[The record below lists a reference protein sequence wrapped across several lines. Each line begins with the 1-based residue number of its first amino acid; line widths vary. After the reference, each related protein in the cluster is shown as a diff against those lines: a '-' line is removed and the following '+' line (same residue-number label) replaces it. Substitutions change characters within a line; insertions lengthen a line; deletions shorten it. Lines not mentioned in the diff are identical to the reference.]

1 METQPSVKTIKTKKT
16 QKKTNQDQP
25 QTVKSPRKTQRRKK
39 EPIPESTQEPIP
51 NTAPEPVQEP
61 VPNTSPKPISNTVQ
75 ESAPGSTQES
85 SPELP
90 ENSGRHESSGEF
102 LRQNT
107 DNDVGIGRILP
118 KSRNVPENVLYPN
131 IDDQDFQYKIAQ
143 KKEFADTR
151 YDGRI
156 LDIEEE
162 SEKRC
167 NAPFELMP
175 HQLFVKNFMSMQTPY
190 NSLLLY
196 NGLGSGKSLTAIGVS
211 EEMRTYMK
219 QVGVHKR
226 IVVLA
231 SPNVVNNFRLQLFD
245 ESKLRLENGIWT
257 INSSIAQAILDEINP
272 THLKDMSKSRILAN
286 VQALIKTYYDFKG
299 YVKFSNEISNAL
311 KPFPE
316 GDPRRIRKI
325 QSMFNNHLFVIDEV
339 HNIRLTR
346 DNDDLTTANYL
357 YMIAKYA
364 KNVRFVLLSAT
375 PMYNSYKEII
385 WLTNLMNVNDRRTEI
400 TNEQIFTKT
409 GEFRTPVSSN
419 ELVGEALLRKKL
431 MGYVS
436 YVRGENPYT
445 FPFRIY
451 QSNLPKPS
459 GNEPPIYPP
468 LFMSKIGDIQKR
480 VYQMALKQ
488 IQQRRTTVQSKPS
501 ASASGFPAVDAS
513 TPTSEM
519 DVGSTNMNVA
529 THILKDD
536 VEVQKNMMTYLETL
550 DNVGYEQLRVPI
562 QTLNIVYQ
570 DIPAEK
576 MDTQQNMDVATHIL
590 KDDSAK
596 LGVQRNMD
604 FFVGKLGLEQVV
616 QITPEKRYKYQSN
629 HSHFFEKQ
637 KLRPY
642 SQKISTILDHIHGS
656 TGIVMIYSEFIY
668 GGVIPMALALEES
681 GFARASRSQGK
692 PSTSL
697 FLEPPTP
704 PIPGMYYTLI
714 TGDKDYS
721 PNNVEDLAKIN
732 HPDNRNG
739 EYVKVVIISRAGA
752 EGLDFKN
759 IRQVHI
765 MEPWYNMSRIEQII
779 GRGVRNL
786 SHCNLPI
793 KERNVE
799 IYMHASEMEE
809 GISAADMYLYQLSFK
824 KAIQIGRVS
833 RVLKETSVDCV
844 LNRGQANFT
853 VEKMNQ
859 SLRIHTST
867 SEGDIDYQVGDQ
879 SYTAICDY
887 SDKCDLQCQSNVPE
901 ETLEKTLGTNQFTY
915 STTFLKANQ
924 GRIIEIVRSLFSKQI
939 YYPVDVLVQEIQKER
954 NYPIEQIYYSLTY
967 LIQNKNEYLLDKYG
981 RLGHLINRGD
991 IYAFQPIEITDER
1004 ISVFDRTFP
1013 VEYKIPKIHIT
1024 LSPTFAPVVGN
1035 EGTLPPKQTVQEEA
1049 TIPTVPTFPT
1059 FPTFPTVPEEVETPM
1074 SYETILAQIQ
1084 TDIETIETVSS
1095 KARSKTNKQSWDD
1108 YMHAGDLFSTLRD
1121 IFGMDL
1127 STIQKYMIHHAI
1139 DSMSMSMKLILLNH
1153 FLVQSSGDSVVETE
1167 VYKYLNTC
1175 IHREEKSGREYL
1187 VLANEKNQVEI
1198 FKKSGEGNTW
1208 NAAQYT
1214 DIQMVQRTII
1224 EPFRVSMTPLKEH
1237 TGKVLGIYLYEMTKE
1252 RMTQA
1257 PIFKIKD
1264 FTKKTTSRNAKG
1276 ENMKKAGKIRE
1287 VELLKLALADIYPEN
1302 ELVQKE
1308 NFSVSKY
1315 NQGNLNILLEL
1326 VLRHGGQKTEG
1337 IQPIGQK
1344 TEGIMSDKKRMSM
1357 MSPET
1362 YAMLSI
1368 LF

>member
-1 METQPSVKTIKTKKT
+1 M
-16 QKKTNQDQP
+16 DH
-25 QTVKSPRKTQRRKK
+25 
-39 EPIPESTQEPIP
+39 
-51 NTAPEPVQEP
+51 VQ
-61 VPNTSPKPISNTVQ
+61 
-75 ESAPGSTQES
+75 
-85 SPELP
+85 
-90 ENSGRHESSGEF
+90 
-102 LRQNT
+102 
-107 DNDVGIGRILP
+107 
-118 KSRNVPENVLYPN
+118 
-131 IDDQDFQYKIAQ
+131 
-143 KKEFADTR
+143 
-151 YDGRI
+151 
-156 LDIEEE
+156 
-162 SEKRC
+162 
-167 NAPFELMP
+167 
-175 HQLFVKNFMSMQTPY
+175 
-190 NSLLLY
+190 
-196 NGLGSGKSLTAIGVS
+196 
-211 EEMRTYMK
+211 
-219 QVGVHKR
+219 
-226 IVVLA
+226 
-231 SPNVVNNFRLQLFD
+231 
-245 ESKLRLENGIWT
+245 
-257 INSSIAQAILDEINP
+257 
-272 THLKDMSKSRILAN
+272 
-286 VQALIKTYYDFKG
+286 
-299 YVKFSNEISNAL
+299 
-311 KPFPE
+311 
-316 GDPRRIRKI
+316 
-325 QSMFNNHLFVIDEV
+325 
-339 HNIRLTR
+339 
-346 DNDDLTTANYL
+346 
-357 YMIAKYA
+357 
-364 KNVRFVLLSAT
+364 
-375 PMYNSYKEII
+375 
-385 WLTNLMNVNDRRTEI
+385 
-400 TNEQIFTKT
+400 
-409 GEFRTPVSSN
+409 
-419 ELVGEALLRKKL
+419 
-431 MGYVS
+431 
-436 YVRGENPYT
+436 
-445 FPFRIY
+445 
-451 QSNLPKPS
+451 
-459 GNEPPIYPP
+459 
-468 LFMSKIGDIQKR
+468 
-480 VYQMALKQ
+480 
-488 IQQRRTTVQSKPS
+488 
-501 ASASGFPAVDAS
+501 
-513 TPTSEM
+513 
-519 DVGSTNMNVA
+519 
-529 THILKDD
+529 
-536 VEVQKNMMTYLETL
+536 
-550 DNVGYEQLRVPI
+550 
-562 QTLNIVYQ
+562 
-570 DIPAEK
+570 
-576 MDTQQNMDVATHIL
+576 
-590 KDDSAK
+590 
-596 LGVQRNMD
+596 
-604 FFVGKLGLEQVV
+604 
-616 QITPEKRYKYQSN
+616 
-629 HSHFFEKQ
+629 
-637 KLRPY
+637 
-642 SQKISTILDHIHGS
+642 GS

-668 GGVIPMALALEES
+668 GGVIPMALALEEA
-681 GFARASRSQGK
+681 GFARASRNQGK

-799 IYMHASEMEE
+799 IYMHASELEE

-887 SDKCDLQCQSNVPE
+887 SDKCALQCQSNVSE
-901 ETLEKTLGTNQFTY
+901 ETLENTLGTNQFTY

-1024 LSPTFAPVVGN
+1024 LSPTFAPIGTIGN
-1035 EGTLPPKQTVQEEA
+1035 EGTLPTKQTIQTLGSQEKDIPSV
-1049 TIPTVPTFPT
+1049 TTFPTVPTVPTVPTFP
-1059 FPTFPTVPEEVETPM
+1059 EEVEKPM

-1084 TDIETIETVSS
+1084 TDIDTIETVSS
-1095 KARSKTNKQSWDD
+1095 KARSKMNKQSWND

-1127 STIQKYMIHHAI
+1127 SIIQKYMIHHAI

-1153 FLVQSSGDSVVETE
+1153 FLVQNSGDSLVETE
-1167 VYKYLNTC
+1167 MYKYLNTC

-1198 FKKSGEGNTW
+1198 FKKSGEGTVW

-1287 VELLKLALADIYPEN
+1287 VELLKLALIDIYPEN
-1302 ELVQKE
+1302 EAVQKE

-1326 VLRHGGQKTEG
+1326 VLRHGDGCGIRSRAEDIHAYSEGQRRSPEEYGDKNVSD
-1337 IQPIGQK
+1337 PI
-1344 TEGIMSDKKRMSM
+1344 SKKMMNM
-1357 MSPET
+1357 MSPEM

>member
-39 EPIPESTQEPIP
+39 EPFQEAIPNTAQEPFQELIPESIPNTAPETVQEPVPNTAPEPIPESSQEPIPESSQEPIP
-51 NTAPEPVQEP
+51 NTAPEAVQEP
-61 VPNTSPKPISNTVQ
+61 VPNTVQ
-75 ESAPGSTQES
+75 EPSPES
-85 SPELP
+85 SPE
-90 ENSGRHESSGEF
+90 
-102 LRQNT
+102 
-107 DNDVGIGRILP
+107 LP

-131 IDDQDFQYKIAQ
+131 IDDPDFQYKIAQ

-286 VQALIKTYYDFKG
+286 VHALIKTYYDFKG

-357 YMIAKYA
+357 YMIAKHA

-409 GEFRTPVSSN
+409 GEFRTPISSN

-451 QSNLPKPS
+451 QSNLPKPPD
-459 GNEPPIYPP
+459 NEPPIYPP

-488 IQQRRTTVQSKPS
+488 IQQRRTTVQS
-501 ASASGFPAVDAS
+501 ADAS
-513 TPTSEM
+513 TPTNDM
-519 DVGSTNMNVA
+519 DMGSVTEQKNMNVA
-529 THILKDD
+529 THIPKDD
-536 VEVQKNMMTYLETL
+536 SAKLGIQKNMMTYLETL

-570 DIPAEK
+570 DIPADK
-576 MDTQQNMDVATHIL
+576 MDTQQNM
-590 KDDSAK
+590 
-596 LGVQRNMD
+596 NMD

-629 HSHFFEKQ
+629 NSHFFEKQ

-668 GGVIPMALALEES
+668 GGVIPMALALEEA

-799 IYMHASEMEE
+799 IYMHASEMNMEE

-887 SDKCDLQCQSNVPE
+887 SDKCALQCQSNVSE

-1024 LSPTFAPVVGN
+1024 LSPTFAPIGTVGN

-1049 TIPTVPTFPT
+1049 TIPTFPTVPTV
-1059 FPTFPTVPEEVETPM
+1059 PTVPEEVEKPM

-1095 KARSKTNKQSWDD
+1095 KARSKMNKQSWDD

-1175 IHREEKSGREYL
+1175 IHREKNSGREYL

-1287 VELLKLALADIYPEN
+1287 VELLKLALIDIYPEN
-1302 ELVQKE
+1302 EAVQKE

-1326 VLRHGGQKTEG
+1326 VLRHGGQQDVSSGFSSFTKNPTLG
-1337 IQPIGQK
+1337 
-1344 TEGIMSDKKRMSM
+1344 TTTSKKMMGMNM

>member
-39 EPIPESTQEPIP
+39 EPFQEAIPNTAQEPFQELIPESIPNTAPETVQEPVPNTAPEPIPESSQEPIPESSQEPIP
-51 NTAPEPVQEP
+51 NTAPEAVQEP
-61 VPNTSPKPISNTVQ
+61 VPNTVQ
-75 ESAPGSTQES
+75 EPSPES
-85 SPELP
+85 SPE
-90 ENSGRHESSGEF
+90 
-102 LRQNT
+102 
-107 DNDVGIGRILP
+107 LP

-131 IDDQDFQYKIAQ
+131 IDDPDFQYKIAQ

-286 VQALIKTYYDFKG
+286 VHALIKTYYDFKG

-357 YMIAKYA
+357 YMIAKHA

-409 GEFRTPVSSN
+409 GEFRTPISSN

-451 QSNLPKPS
+451 QSNLPKPPD
-459 GNEPPIYPP
+459 NEPPIYPP

-488 IQQRRTTVQSKPS
+488 IQQRRTTVQS
-501 ASASGFPAVDAS
+501 ADAS
-513 TPTSEM
+513 TPTNDM
-519 DVGSTNMNVA
+519 DMGSVTEQKNMNVA
-529 THILKDD
+529 THIPKDD
-536 VEVQKNMMTYLETL
+536 SAKLGIQKNMMTYLETL

-570 DIPAEK
+570 DIPADK
-576 MDTQQNMDVATHIL
+576 MDTQQNM
-590 KDDSAK
+590 
-596 LGVQRNMD
+596 NMD

-629 HSHFFEKQ
+629 NSHFFEKQ

-668 GGVIPMALALEES
+668 GGVIPMALALEEA

-799 IYMHASEMEE
+799 IYMHASEMNMEE

-887 SDKCDLQCQSNVPE
+887 SDKCALQCQSNVSE

-1024 LSPTFAPVVGN
+1024 LSPTFAPIGTVGNEGN

-1049 TIPTVPTFPT
+1049 TIPT
-1059 FPTFPTVPEEVETPM
+1059 FPTFPTVPEEVEKPM
-1074 SYETILAQIQ
+1074 SYETILAKIQ

-1095 KARSKTNKQSWDD
+1095 KARSKMNKQSWDD

-1175 IHREEKSGREYL
+1175 IHREKNSGREYL

-1287 VELLKLALADIYPEN
+1287 VELLKLALIDIYPEN
-1302 ELVQKE
+1302 EAVQKE

-1326 VLRHGGQKTEG
+1326 VLRHGGQQDVSSGFSSFTKNPTLG
-1337 IQPIGQK
+1337 
-1344 TEGIMSDKKRMSM
+1344 TTTSKKMMGMNM

>member
-1 METQPSVKTIKTKKT
+1 M
-16 QKKTNQDQP
+16 
-25 QTVKSPRKTQRRKK
+25 
-39 EPIPESTQEPIP
+39 
-51 NTAPEPVQEP
+51 
-61 VPNTSPKPISNTVQ
+61 
-75 ESAPGSTQES
+75 
-85 SPELP
+85 
-90 ENSGRHESSGEF
+90 
-102 LRQNT
+102 
-107 DNDVGIGRILP
+107 
-118 KSRNVPENVLYPN
+118 NV
-131 IDDQDFQYKIAQ
+131 A
-143 KKEFADTR
+143 
-151 YDGRI
+151 
-156 LDIEEE
+156 
-162 SEKRC
+162 
-167 NAPFELMP
+167 
-175 HQLFVKNFMSMQTPY
+175 
-190 NSLLLY
+190 
-196 NGLGSGKSLTAIGVS
+196 
-211 EEMRTYMK
+211 
-219 QVGVHKR
+219 
-226 IVVLA
+226 
-231 SPNVVNNFRLQLFD
+231 
-245 ESKLRLENGIWT
+245 
-257 INSSIAQAILDEINP
+257 
-272 THLKDMSKSRILAN
+272 THILKDDSAKLE
-286 VQALIKTYYDFKG
+286 VQK
-299 YVKFSNEISNAL
+299 
-311 KPFPE
+311 
-316 GDPRRIRKI
+316 
-325 QSMFNNHLFVIDEV
+325 
-339 HNIRLTR
+339 
-346 DNDDLTTANYL
+346 
-357 YMIAKYA
+357 
-364 KNVRFVLLSAT
+364 
-375 PMYNSYKEII
+375 
-385 WLTNLMNVNDRRTEI
+385 
-400 TNEQIFTKT
+400 
-409 GEFRTPVSSN
+409 
-419 ELVGEALLRKKL
+419 
-431 MGYVS
+431 
-436 YVRGENPYT
+436 
-445 FPFRIY
+445 
-451 QSNLPKPS
+451 
-459 GNEPPIYPP
+459 
-468 LFMSKIGDIQKR
+468 
-480 VYQMALKQ
+480 
-488 IQQRRTTVQSKPS
+488 
-501 ASASGFPAVDAS
+501 
-513 TPTSEM
+513 
-519 DVGSTNMNVA
+519 NMNVA

-536 VEVQKNMMTYLETL
+536 SAKLEVQKNMMTYLETL
-550 DNVGYEQLRVPI
+550 DNMGYEQLRVPI

-576 MDTQQNMDVATHIL
+576 MDTLSDVSTTL
-590 KDDSAK
+590 S
-596 LGVQRNMD
+596 NMD
-604 FFVGKLGLEQVV
+604 FFVGKLGLEQIV

-629 HSHFFEKQ
+629 SSHFFEKQ

-642 SQKISTILDHIHGS
+642 SQKITTILDHILGS

-668 GGVIPMALALEES
+668 GGVIPMALALEEA
-681 GFARASRSQGK
+681 GFARASRNQGK

-799 IYMHASEMEE
+799 IYMHASELEE

-887 SDKCDLQCQSNVPE
+887 SDKCALQCQSNVSE
-901 ETLEKTLGTNQFTY
+901 ETLENTLGTNQFTY

-1024 LSPTFAPVVGN
+1024 LSPTFAPIGTIGN
-1035 EGTLPPKQTVQEEA
+1035 EGTLPTKQTIQTLGSQEKDIP
-1049 TIPTVPTFPT
+1049 TVPSVPTFPTVPTFP
-1059 FPTFPTVPEEVETPM
+1059 EEVEKPM

-1084 TDIETIETVSS
+1084 TDIDTIETVSS
-1095 KARSKTNKQSWDD
+1095 KARSKMNKQSWND

-1127 STIQKYMIHHAI
+1127 SIIQKYMIHHAI

-1153 FLVQSSGDSVVETE
+1153 FLVQNSGDSLVETE
-1167 VYKYLNTC
+1167 MYKYLNTC

-1198 FKKSGEGNTW
+1198 FKKSGEGTVW

-1287 VELLKLALADIYPEN
+1287 VELLKLALIDIYPEN
-1302 ELVQKE
+1302 EAVQKE

-1326 VLRHGGQKTEG
+1326 VLRHGDGCGIRSRAEDIHAYSEGQRRSPEEYGDKNVSD
-1337 IQPIGQK
+1337 PI
-1344 TEGIMSDKKRMSM
+1344 SKKMMNM
-1357 MSPET
+1357 MSPEM

>member
-39 EPIPESTQEPIP
+39 EPFQEAIPNTAQEPFQELIPESIPNTAPETVQEPVPNTAPEPIPESSQEPIP
-51 NTAPEPVQEP
+51 NTAPEAVQEP
-61 VPNTSPKPISNTVQ
+61 VPNTVQ
-75 ESAPGSTQES
+75 EPSPES
-85 SPELP
+85 SPE
-90 ENSGRHESSGEF
+90 
-102 LRQNT
+102 
-107 DNDVGIGRILP
+107 LP

-131 IDDQDFQYKIAQ
+131 IDDPDFQYKIAQ

-286 VQALIKTYYDFKG
+286 VHALIKTYYDFKG

-357 YMIAKYA
+357 YMIAKHA

-409 GEFRTPVSSN
+409 GEFRTPISSN

-451 QSNLPKPS
+451 QSNLPKPPD
-459 GNEPPIYPP
+459 NEPPIYPP

-488 IQQRRTTVQSKPS
+488 IQQRRTTVQS
-501 ASASGFPAVDAS
+501 ADAS
-513 TPTSEM
+513 TPTNDM
-519 DVGSTNMNVA
+519 DMGSVTEQKNMNVA
-529 THILKDD
+529 THIPKDD
-536 VEVQKNMMTYLETL
+536 SAKLGIQKNMMTYLETL

-570 DIPAEK
+570 DIPADK
-576 MDTQQNMDVATHIL
+576 MDTQQNM
-590 KDDSAK
+590 
-596 LGVQRNMD
+596 NMD

-629 HSHFFEKQ
+629 NSHFFEKQ

-668 GGVIPMALALEES
+668 GGVIPMALALEEA

-799 IYMHASEMEE
+799 IYMHASEMNMEE

-887 SDKCDLQCQSNVPE
+887 SDKCALQCQSNVSE

-1024 LSPTFAPVVGN
+1024 LSPTFAPIGTVGN

-1049 TIPTVPTFPT
+1049 TIPT
-1059 FPTFPTVPEEVETPM
+1059 FPTFPTVPEEVEKPM

-1095 KARSKTNKQSWDD
+1095 KARSKMNKQSWDD

-1175 IHREEKSGREYL
+1175 IHREKNSGREYL

-1287 VELLKLALADIYPEN
+1287 VELLKLALIDIYPEN
-1302 ELVQKE
+1302 EAVQKE

-1326 VLRHGGQKTEG
+1326 VLRHGGQQDVSSGFSSFTKNPTLG
-1337 IQPIGQK
+1337 
-1344 TEGIMSDKKRMSM
+1344 TTTSKKMMGMNM

>member
-25 QTVKSPRKTQRRKK
+25 QTVKTPRKTQRRKK
-39 EPIPESTQEPIP
+39 EPFQEAIPNTAQEPFQELIPESIPNTAPETVQEPVPNTAPEPIPESSQEPIPESSQEPIP
-51 NTAPEPVQEP
+51 NTAPEAVQEP
-61 VPNTSPKPISNTVQ
+61 VPNTVQ
-75 ESAPGSTQES
+75 EPSPES
-85 SPELP
+85 SPE
-90 ENSGRHESSGEF
+90 
-102 LRQNT
+102 
-107 DNDVGIGRILP
+107 LP

-131 IDDQDFQYKIAQ
+131 IDDPDFQYKIAQ

-286 VQALIKTYYDFKG
+286 VHALIKTYYDFKG

-357 YMIAKYA
+357 YMIAKHA

-409 GEFRTPVSSN
+409 GEFRTPISSN

-451 QSNLPKPS
+451 QSNLPKPPD
-459 GNEPPIYPP
+459 NEPPIYPP

-488 IQQRRTTVQSKPS
+488 IQQRRTTVQS
-501 ASASGFPAVDAS
+501 ADAS
-513 TPTSEM
+513 TPTNDM
-519 DVGSTNMNVA
+519 DMGSVTEQKNMNVA
-529 THILKDD
+529 THIPKDD
-536 VEVQKNMMTYLETL
+536 SAKLGIQKNMMTYLETL

-570 DIPAEK
+570 DIPADK
-576 MDTQQNMDVATHIL
+576 MDTQQNM
-590 KDDSAK
+590 
-596 LGVQRNMD
+596 NMD

-629 HSHFFEKQ
+629 SSHFFEKQ

-668 GGVIPMALALEES
+668 GGVIPMALALEEA

-799 IYMHASEMEE
+799 IYMHASEMNMEE

-887 SDKCDLQCQSNVPE
+887 SDKCALQCQSNVSE

-1024 LSPTFAPVVGN
+1024 LSPTFAPIGTVGN

-1049 TIPTVPTFPT
+1049 TIPTFPTVPTV
-1059 FPTFPTVPEEVETPM
+1059 PTVPEEVEKPM

-1095 KARSKTNKQSWDD
+1095 KARSKMNKQSWDD

-1175 IHREEKSGREYL
+1175 IHREKNSGREYL

-1287 VELLKLALADIYPEN
+1287 VELLKLALIDIYPEN
-1302 ELVQKE
+1302 EAVQKE

-1326 VLRHGGQKTEG
+1326 VLRHGGQQDVSSGFSSFTKNPTLG
-1337 IQPIGQK
+1337 
-1344 TEGIMSDKKRMSM
+1344 TTTSKKMMGMNM